1 MTKLTDTKRVNQ
13 AFINSYNLIISGDS
27 IESYI
32 ENIEMNLINLDVI
45 FAHDPTTPLT
55 KLELLLL
62 ITYCDDME
70 DYEKCIKLNKILENE
85 IEGLSNGDQQESD

>member
-27 IESYI
+27 IKSYI

-55 KLELLLL
+55 KLELLFL
-62 ITYCDDME
+62 ITYFEDME
-70 DYEKCIKLNKILENE
+70 DYEKCINLNKILENE

>member
-27 IESYI
+27 IKSYI

-45 FAHDPTTPLT
+45 FAHDPNTQLT
-55 KLELLLL
+55 NLELVFL
-62 ITYCDDME
+62 IT
-70 DYEKCIKLNKILENE
+70 
-85 IEGLSNGDQQESD
+85 

>member
-55 KLELLLL
+55 KLELLFL
-62 ITYCDDME
+62 ITYFEDME
-70 DYEKCIKLNKILENE
+70 DYEKCINLNKILENE

>member
-13 AFINSYNLIISGDS
+13 AFINSYNLIISGAS

-55 KLELLLL
+55 KLELLFL
-62 ITYCDDME
+62 ITYFEDME
-70 DYEKCIKLNKILENE
+70 DYEKCINLNKILENE